1 MNNNAQPEP
10 DSRQNKLTDFLKKIF
25 NTTLFKAS
33 KEDMESVL
41 DTLREAQKN
50 DIVDEDALNII
61 EGAMQATEMQVRE
74 IMIPR
79 TQMVSIKYNM
89 DAKDI
94 LNKIIESGHSRFPV
108 IGEDP
113 DEIIGILLAK
123 DLLALQLNEKLNIKD
138 KMRQVTVI
146 PESKRVN
153 VLLKEFRK
161 KRNHMA
167 IVVNEYGGV
176 SGLVTIEDVLEQIVG
191 EIEDEHDIEDSSL
204 IKSLDNHEYMIKAI
218 TPVWM
223 FNEYFLSNFSDS
235 EFETIGG
242 IVLKSFE
249 RLPKRGES
257 IEISGIHFTVLN
269 SDSRSIKLL
278 QVTLNDEQL
287 QTLLAVQASDSS
299 SSAH

>member
-1 MNNNAQPEP
+1 MNNNAQSEP
-10 DSRQNKLTDFLKKIF
+10 DSRPNTFTRFLKK
-25 NTTLFKAS
+25 LFKRGT
-33 KEDMESVL
+33 EDMESVL
-41 DTLREAQKN
+41 ETLREAKKN
-50 DIVDEDALNII
+50 SIVDADALSII

-79 TQMVSIKYNM
+79 TQITSVKYNM
-89 DAKDI
+89 EPKE
-94 LNKIIESGHSRFPV
+94 LLSKIIESGHSRFPV
-108 IGEDP
+108 IGENP

-123 DLLALQLNEKLNIKD
+123 DLLSLQLNEKLNIKD
-138 KMRQVTVI
+138 KMRQATVI

-153 VLLKEFRK
+153 VLLKEFRN

-167 IVVNEYGGV
+167 IVVNEYGGI

-191 EIEDEHDIEDSSL
+191 DIEDEHDVEDSSL
-204 IKSLDNHEYMIKAI
+204 IKSLDNHEYVIKAI
-218 TPVWM
+218 TPVWT

-235 EFETIGG
+235 EYETIGG
-242 IVLKSFE
+242 IVLQSFE

-257 IEISGIHFTVLN
+257 VEINGINFTVLH

-278 QVTLNDEQL
+278 KVTLKDEQL
-287 QTLLAVQASDSS
+287 QALLAVQASDSS

>member
-1 MNNNAQPEP
+1 MNIKAQTEP
-10 DSRQNKLTDFLKKIF
+10 DSRPNKLISFFKKIF
-25 NTTLFKAS
+25 TTS
-33 KEDMESVL
+33 KDDMASVL
-41 DTLREAQKN
+41 NTLREAQKN
-50 DIVDEDALNII
+50 SIVDADALSII

-79 TQMVSIKYNM
+79 TQMISVKYNM
-89 DAKDI
+89 EPKE
-94 LNKIIESGHSRFPV
+94 LLSKIIESGHSRFPV
-108 IGEDP
+108 IGENP

-123 DLLALQLNEKLNIKD
+123 DLLSLQLNEKLNIKD
-138 KMRQVTVI
+138 KMRQATVI

-153 VLLKEFRK
+153 ILLKEFRN

-167 IVVNEYGGV
+167 IVVNEYGGI

-204 IKSLDNHEYMIKAI
+204 IKSLDNHEYVIKAI
-218 TPVWM
+218 TPVWL

-257 IEISGIHFTVLN
+257 VEISGINFTVLH
-269 SDSRSIKLL
+269 SDSRRLKLL
-278 QVTLNDEQL
+278 KVTLNNEQL

>member
-1 MNNNAQPEP
+1 MNNNAQSEP
-10 DSRQNKLTDFLKKIF
+10 DSRQNKLINFFKK
-25 NTTLFKAS
+25 LFKQE
-33 KEDMESVL
+33 KEDMASVL

-50 DIVDEDALNII
+50 DIVDADALSII
-61 EGAMQATEMQVRE
+61 EGAMQVPEMQVRE

-79 TQMVSIKYNM
+79 TQMISIKHNM
-89 DAKDI
+89 EAKDI

-123 DLLALQLNEKLNIKD
+123 DLLSLQLNEKLNIKD
-138 KMRQVTVI
+138 KMRQATVI

-204 IKSLDNHEYMIKAI
+204 IKSLDNHEYIIKAI
-218 TPVWM
+218 TPVWI

-242 IVLKSFE
+242 VILKGFE
-249 RLPKRGES
+249 RVPKRGES
-257 IEISGIHFTVLN
+257 IELSGIHFTVLH
-269 SDSRSIKLL
+269 SDNRSVKLL
-278 QVTLNDEQL
+278 QVTLNEEQL
-287 QTLLAVQASDSS
+287 QALLAVQASDSS
-299 SSAH
+299 NSAH